1 MKTLKKSIIVKF
13 IVSLSLFAFLLG
25 LLYSIA
31 LKPDLSQ
38 YLKSFIE
45 SIGNVHINTILS
57 NIGII
62 CLIFILSHSMIGLPI
77 PILYLFIET
86 FSIGYTFGI
95 FIVTYKLKGLLFYLI
110 YFLLVKSVFLVLV
123 ILFIIVCTR
132 STLKIIASFKEK
144 NKDQLYKTIKYSFI
158 RLVLVLSISLINSTI
173 IYFIGNKLVN
183 LIVKWVL

>member
-1 MKTLKKSIIVKF
+1 MKALKKNAVTKFVITLSII
-13 IVSLSLFAFLLG
+13 G
-25 LLYSIA
+25 LISGLIYSVA

-38 YLKSFIE
+38 YLKSFIK
-45 SIGNVHINTILS
+45 SIGNIRINTILS

-62 CLIFILSHSMIGLPI
+62 CLIFILSHSVIGLPI

-132 STLKIIASFKEK
+132 STLKIITSFKEK

-158 RLVLVLSISLINSTI
+158 RLAIVLSISLINSI
-173 IYFIGNKLVN
+173 LIYFIANKILA
-183 LIVKWVL
+183 II